1 MSADLSV
8 AIKLDVGN
16 DNTAL
21 TYSHS
26 LCLQSP
32 SFPAPHSDMCL
43 TLEYTSMGWF
53 SVKLVCLPV
62 DKGAEEQVLRWSSQP
77 LGVELNRMNL
87 VIPGKGVEYEKC
99 LLSFHMS
106 STKSGLLAA
115 ISSVNL
121 TEGTCASAGLSLFI
135 ICYFV
140 LVLYCY
146 ESHSPNKI
154 LIVVYG
160 DSIV

>member
-1 MSADLSV
+1 MSDVYCADLSV

-53 SVKLVCLPV
+53 CIKLVCLPV
-62 DKGAEEQVLRWSSQP
+62 DRGAEEQVLRWSSQS

-99 LLSFHMS
+99 LLDFHMMT
-106 STKSGLLAA
+106 TKSGLLAA

-121 TEGTCASAGLSLFI
+121 TEGTCLPPGLSLFV
-135 ICYFV
+135 ICYSC
-140 LVLYCY
+140 LYFTNVFY
-146 ESHSPNKI
+146 I
-154 LIVVYG
+154 
-160 DSIV
+160 